1 LRARD
6 FGAAPDKENE
16 MTDKEIRETVLELE
30 QQYWDAMK
38 SRDGKAAARLTADPC
53 IVAGPHGVRQVARDA
68 IAGMVQDST
77 HELKDYSLDTEHAQ
91 VTAIGKDVAILAYP
105 VHERMVVDGKPS
117 SLDAFDLSVWVRR
130 NGQWVCA
137 AHTEAIAQSS

>member
-1 LRARD
+1 
-6 FGAAPDKENE
+6 
-16 MTDKEIRETVLELE
+16 
-30 QQYWDAMK
+30 MK
-38 SRDGKAAARLTADPC
+38 SRDGEAAARLTADPC
-53 IVAGPHGVRQVARDA
+53 IVPGPNGVRQVARA
-68 IAGMVQDST
+68 SIAEMVEGST
-77 HELKDYSLDTEHAQ
+77 HEIKDYSLDTERAQ
-91 VTAIGKDVAILAYP
+91 VSTIGKDVAILAYP